1 MARMV
6 EYALSYVKKFHA
18 VVPVGA
24 WTYKDKAGE
33 TVSAWKTPLIKGW
46 TQKPLTTEAEVR
58 REWNKYASWNRVPG
72 IGVVTGQICGG
83 YIVIDLDR
91 DQDKG
96 IDGYDYLLE
105 WQRETG
111 LKLPETWTALTGR
124 GGYHLWYKTDKA
136 IRGYVNEEIGV
147 DLRADGNFVVVP
159 PSLHQNTNLYQWEIA
174 PNEIGECTEANEAV
188 FEFINYCR
196 PDDYQFQQE
205 RTVRRGSGGAR
216 KMVLMPQLPEGGR
229 HNALISV
236 IGTMNRLGFS
246 DEAIEAAI
254 RVENEQKC
262 NPPLSESEL
271 QREIFSAIY
280 SWEKGVPAEQW
291 KDKEIYLKEM
301 KTASAQ
307 QQRYNRA
314 LANSQS

>member
-33 TVSAWKTPLIKGW
+33 TVSAWKKPLIKGW

-136 IRGYVNEEIGV
+136 IRGYVNEDIGV

-159 PSLHQNTNLYQWEIA
+159 PSFHPNGNQYQWEIS
-174 PNEIGECTEANEAV
+174 PGEFGKCAEADESV
-188 FEFINYCR
+188 FEFIASCR
-196 PDDYQFQQE
+196 PADYQFQQE
-205 RTVRRGSGGAR
+205 RTVRRGSGGER
-216 KMVLMPQLPEGGR
+216 KMVLMPELPEGGR

-254 RVENEQKC
+254 RIENEQKC
-262 NPPLSESEL
+262 NPPLTESEL
-271 QREIFSAIY
+271 QKEIFSAIY
-280 SWEKGVPAEQW
+280 SWEKGVPAEKW
-291 KDKEIYLKEM
+291 KDKEIYLKEI
-301 KTASAQ
+301 KTAAAQ

-314 LANSQS
+314 LATCQS

>member
-6 EYALSYVKKFHA
+6 DYALSYVKKFHA

-24 WTYKDKAGE
+24 WTYINKDGE
-33 TVSAWKTPLIKGW
+33 EVDAWKTPLIKEW
-46 TQKPLTTEAEVR
+46 TQKPLTKEAEVR
-58 REWNKYASWNRVPG
+58 REWAKYERWHKIPG
-72 IGVVTGQICGG
+72 IGIVTGQICGG
-83 YIVIDLDR
+83 YIVIDIDR
-91 DQDKG
+91 DPDKG
-96 IDGYDYLLE
+96 VDGYEVLLE

-111 LKLPETWTALTGR
+111 LELPETWTAITGR

-136 IRGYVNEEIGV
+136 LRGYVNEDIGI

-159 PSLHQNTNLYQWEIA
+159 PSLHPSSNLYQWEIS
-174 PNEIGECTEANEAV
+174 PNEFGECTEADDAV
-188 FEFINYCR
+188 FEFIKTCR
-196 PDDYQFQQE
+196 PANYQFQQE
-205 RTVRRGSGGAR
+205 RTSRRGAGGER
-216 KMVLMPQLPEGGR
+216 KMVLMPELPEGGR

-254 RVENEQKC
+254 RIENDQKC
-262 NPPLSESEL
+262 VPPLTEREL

-280 SWEKGVPAEQW
+280 SWEKGVPAEKW
-291 KDKEIYLKEM
+291 KDKEVYLKEIR
-301 KTASAQ
+301 TAAAQ
-307 QQRYNRA
+307 QHRYSRA